1 MKKSTLVI
9 AGVLAIGGLAG
20 CATPDQRASSDYGY
34 GNSST
39 SSSNYVTYGVVESIQ
54 TTNTGVGGSS
64 IGAGTIIGGVVGG
77 LLGSQIGGGDG
88 KTVATVAGVAG
99 GALIGNQVDKN
110 RQSTNSRYNVR
121 VLLNNGDYQ
130 TINVENYG
138 DLRVG
143 DRVRIENNMI
153 ARY

>member
-1 MKKSTLVI
+1 MNKSALVV
-9 AGVLAIGGLAG
+9 ASVLAIGGLAG
-20 CATPDQRASSDYGY
+20 CASDYNNRASTDYGY
-34 GNSST
+34 SNPG
-39 SSSNYVTYGVVESIQ
+39 SNYVTYGVVESIQ
-54 TTNTGVGGSS
+54 ATNAGVGGTS

-77 LLGSQIGGGDG
+77 LVGSQIGSGDG
-88 KTVATVAGVAG
+88 KTAATVAGVAG
-99 GALIGNQVDKN
+99 GALIGHEVDKN
-110 RQSTNSRYNVR
+110 RQATGTRYNVR

-130 TINVENYG
+130 TINVANYG